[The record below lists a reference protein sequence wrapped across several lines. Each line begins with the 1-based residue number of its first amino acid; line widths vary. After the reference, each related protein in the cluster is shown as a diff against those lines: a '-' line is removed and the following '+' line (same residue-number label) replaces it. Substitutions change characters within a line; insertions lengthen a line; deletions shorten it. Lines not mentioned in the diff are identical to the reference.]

1 MTSYKY
7 YRGTSGADNLV
18 GQNLYDTYNVFFAG
32 EGNDTVTGAATRD
45 FVYAE
50 GGNDKVTALGGDDG
64 IYGYGGNDT
73 LEGGVGN
80 DEITGDAGR
89 DVLTGVQA
97 SNWNA
102 GKGEIDLLV
111 GGSLN
116 HFSYNPTN
124 PTVSTDTDRD
134 TFVLGDSYEAYYMG
148 DGYLGLQDFAII
160 PDFNPSI
167 DNIVLHGQA
176 NEYVIGGIPQGL
188 SYQGA
193 AISSDSLGLYRWE
206 QGGADLVAVLQ
217 NVNSSNVNL
226 YNSNQFTF
234 V

>member
-1 MTSYKY
+1 M
-7 YRGTSGADNLV
+7 
-18 GQNLYDTYNVFFAG
+18 
-32 EGNDTVTGAATRD
+32 
-45 FVYAE
+45 
-50 GGNDKVTALGGDDG
+50 
-64 IYGYGGNDT
+64 
-73 LEGGVGN
+73 
-80 DEITGDAGR
+80 
-89 DVLTGVQA
+89 QA

-124 PTVSTDTDRD
+124 PTVSTDIDRD
-134 TFVLGDSYEAYYMG
+134 TFVLGDSYETYYMG

-167 DNIVLHGQA
+167 DNIVLHGKA
-176 NEYVIGGIPQGL
+176 ADYVIGGIPQGL

-193 AISSDSLGLYRWE
+193 AINSNSLGLYKWE

-217 NVNSSNVNL
+217 NVNYSNVNL
-226 YNSNQFTF
+226 YDSNQFTF